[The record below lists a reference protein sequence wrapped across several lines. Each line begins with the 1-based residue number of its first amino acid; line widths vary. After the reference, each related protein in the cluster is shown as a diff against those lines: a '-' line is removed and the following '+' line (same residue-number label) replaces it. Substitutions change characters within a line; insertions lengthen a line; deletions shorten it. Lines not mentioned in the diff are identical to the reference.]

1 MYSADFYHRPPQ
13 HHNTITLDPADTHF
27 SYLNTILG
35 CWTLISS
42 SECSTNT
49 VTSTQKNS
57 AVFIYRMLPFLL
69 RRINYIR
76 FFITYYTFLISILCT
91 TLRMSVFNEELLTYL
106 VLRYS
111 ENHEMLASAVSP
123 QYA

>member
-1 MYSADFYHRPPQ
+1 
-13 HHNTITLDPADTHF
+13 
-27 SYLNTILG
+27 
-35 CWTLISS
+35 
-42 SECSTNT
+42 
-49 VTSTQKNS
+49 
-57 AVFIYRMLPFLL
+57 MLPFLL